1 MSCGLITIGSTP
13 DCDNIP
19 VAGLSTRLI
28 LINYDDISAIYES
41 DIGVVS
47 IGMKDGKV
55 GYEFFGFRNDVK
67 KIEEVAQNASSK
79 NRFKHALSF
88 VIYEATQTQ
97 KLNIERLSRGRFVAI
112 AEKKGKEAD
121 SFEMLGKECGLEMAT
136 GQIRTSDQAVFTI
149 NLSTPDNQ
157 VEFEPRLP
165 QTVGETYS
173 EGIDIIDVVLGE
185 TIADGGFDYELDL
198 EVA

>member
-1 MSCGLITIGSTP
+1 
-13 DCDNIP
+13 
-19 VAGLSTRLI
+19 
-28 LINYDDISAIYES
+28 
-41 DIGVVS
+41 
-47 IGMKDGKV
+47 MKDGKV

-67 KIEEVAQNASSK
+67 KIEEVVQNDSSK
-79 NRFKHALSF
+79 NRFRHALSF

-97 KLNIERLSRGRFVAI
+97 KLNIERLSRGRFVALV
-112 AEKKGKEAD
+112 EKKGKEND
-121 SFEMLGKECGLEMAT
+121 SFEMLGRQCGLEMAT

-173 EGIDIIDVVLGE
+173 EGVDIIDVVLGE
-185 TIADGGFDYELDL
+185 VIAEGGFDYELDFEL
-198 EVA
+198 A